1 MEDYLKNAP
10 VELRSGVQTARH
22 SWCWMESE
30 RAFLKSAT
38 TGMIAAI
45 CFSFVILLFA
55 TGNILLSIL
64 AIFSVGVVIVSVV
77 AIMVF

>member
-1 MEDYLKNAP
+1 MDDYLVNAP
-10 VELRSGVQTARH
+10 EELQSAVQTARH

-30 RAFLKSAT
+30 RAFRKSAT

-55 TGNILLSIL
+55 TGNILLSLL
-64 AIFSVGVVIVSVV
+64 AIFCVAVVIVSVL